1 DKVDSDSLI
10 LVFRSL
16 SFKERVRLE
25 LVCKRWCAILRSTF
39 ANVKAL
45 NVADFLVN
53 SSQNYYQQ
61 DSLSF
66 VPTVIGLVSRCGPY
80 VRSIGFGSRW
90 LKVSQPIVDNIS
102 HYCTRLSSLDL
113 GCVILN
119 ADISEALTAIGPNLV
134 DFSLEETSWID
145 QEAGDKVHRQFIN
158 MKKLVRINLRRAM
171 FDLTRLP
178 DLPANLEYIN
188 ISGARGLSAATFNQ
202 FLMFH
207 PNLTE
212 LHVSPFPCGDATT
225 LDIIGNMPKLRL
237 LEIGYIQRF
246 EEDSFDLHALSAIS
260 SLQTLHIQNCL
271 PLTTSCFRLM
281 CATLLNLTS
290 LTVISCQRVLNYSPL
305 GECQQL
311 ERLNVGQTIQFC
323 DDDLTSIAANRTLS
337 SFTITKCIN
346 VTTDGLVHLIRN
358 CPINERLYRYSQCTL
373 SGCPAGWRGPL
384 LWPVVAMRHWAML
397 VVNNCEDVSD
407 AALVALA
414 TSRLPVHTVAMQ
426 GCMYISNKGAAA
438 LANLEWLTA
447 LKELDLSHNRAID
460 DQAVLAIYAALRDA
474 VARESS
480 TRTADEQKMTIYVH
494 RTGVSPQLEGV
505 VRDLITLSY

>member
-158 MKKLVRINLRRAM
+158 MKKLVKINLRRAM

-188 ISGARGLSAATFNQ
+188 ISGARGLSTATFNQ

-323 DDDLTSIAANRTLS
+323 DDDLTSIAANRTLR

-358 CPINERLYRYSQCTL
+358 CPINE
-373 SGCPAGWRGPL
+373 
-384 LWPVVAMRHWAML
+384 L

-407 AALVALA
+407 AVLVALA